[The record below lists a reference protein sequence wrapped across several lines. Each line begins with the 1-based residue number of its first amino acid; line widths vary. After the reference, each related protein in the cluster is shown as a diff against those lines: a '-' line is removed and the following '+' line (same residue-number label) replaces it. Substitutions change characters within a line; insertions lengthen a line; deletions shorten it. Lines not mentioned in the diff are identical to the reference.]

1 MSYKIVFKQRNKGSQ
16 IIRNVDHY
24 ELRDK
29 LYCFIRDN
37 VIVWTERIEDVKT
50 IKSEEGE

>member
-16 IIRNVDHY
+16 IIRNIDHY

-29 LYCFIRDN
+29 LYCFIRDGM
-37 VIVWTERIEDVKT
+37 VVWTERIDDVKT
-50 IKSEEGE
+50 IKSEEEE